1 MPPAQSAREVAA
13 RLGLADASH
22 HVLICTL
29 CEGGEDAVVAL
40 RRQVKQARM
49 TREVHVS
56 EAHCLGVCE
65 DGPTCIVYPD
75 GTWYHGMDADL
86 VGRLVDE
93 HLIGGSELA
102 DRRTIH
108 GPGTRSASAEA

>member
-1 MPPAQSAREVAA
+1 MPPAQSARQVAA
-13 RLGLADASH
+13 KLGLADASH

-29 CEGGEDAVVAL
+29 CDGGEEAVVAL
-40 RRQVKQARM
+40 RRHVKKARM
-49 TREVHVS
+49 TREIHVS

-86 VGRLVDE
+86 VGRLVDD
-93 HLIGGSELA
+93 HLICGRELA
-102 DRRTIH
+102 DKRTSR
-108 GPGTRSASAEA
+108 GLGTRSTAAEA

>member
-13 RLGLADASH
+13 RLGLAERSH

-29 CEGGEDAVVAL
+29 CEGGEDAVTEL
-40 RRQVKQARM
+40 RSRLKRTGMARN
-49 TREVHVS
+49 VHVS

-75 GTWYHGMDADL
+75 GTWYHGMGTET
-86 VGRLVDE
+86 VGRLVDH
-93 HLIGGSELA
+93 HLRDGRVL
-102 DRRTIH
+102 DDKRTIQ
-108 GPGTRSASAEA
+108 GPGTRSTGTDA